1 MGLVNYRQE
10 ELAISREMELED
22 MSGLSSAETTEWAET
37 ASPGIVCTPL
47 RERTRARIRALRMFV
62 WSHLNH

>member
-10 ELAISREMELED
+10 ELTISREMELED

-37 ASPGIVCTPL
+37 ESPGTLFTL
-47 RERTRARIRALRMFV
+47 REGKRNAHVCLEPF
-62 WSHLNH
+62 